1 MKTQKLAVTAFQPS
15 VIQAVAPRGAAA
27 GTMAT
32 AASGAAQR
40 GHCVAEAGTVVPHR
54 SQNMLGFLY

>member
-1 MKTQKLAVTAFQPS
+1 
-15 VIQAVAPRGAAA
+15 
-27 GTMAT
+27 MAT